1 MLHPGFRLTAGK
13 FRISLMEKE
22 NPILLISEDN
32 SFAVSLVGSLEGEGF
47 TVCLLNPGDLDGYF
61 ASGGNPELILVDFS
75 LPSLQGLAVCSSIR
89 EDYAGPL
96 LVMADCVDEMH
107 QVLGLEM
114 GADDFM
120 VKPVSSALLIAK
132 IRAMLRRARR
142 PFNAP
147 NRNLSLGALEVDGG
161 RREVRVAG
169 QSVDLTSREFDLLW
183 YLACNARAVVS
194 RDKIYEDLLGVQY
207 NGYDRSV
214 DIYISRIRQKLG
226 DSSRKP
232 QMLKTVRGV
241 GYLLGG

>member
-1 MLHPGFRLTAGK
+1 
-13 FRISLMEKE
+13 MEKE
-22 NPILLISEDN
+22 CPILLISED
-32 SFAVSLVGSLEGEGF
+32 SSLAAPLVGCLEGEGF
-47 TVCLLNPGDLDGYF
+47 AVCLLKAEALEG
-61 ASGGNPELILVDFS
+61 ASTPEENSELILVDLT
-75 LPSLQGLAVCSSIR
+75 LPSLQRLAVCRTIR
-89 EDYAGPL
+89 ETYAGPL

-114 GADDFM
+114 GADDFI
-120 VKPVSSALLIAK
+120 VKPISPALLVAK
-132 IRAMLRRARR
+132 IRALLRRGRR
-142 PFNAP
+142 SFAAP
-147 NRNLSLGALEVDGG
+147 VRTLNLGALEVDGG
-161 RREVRVAG
+161 RREVRVEG
-169 QSVDLTSREFDLLW
+169 QSIDLTSREFDLLW

-226 DSSRKP
+226 DPSRKP